1 MGRVSSDANKC
12 YRPQRRRSFN
22 VFSFDAQT
30 RNINIRQIVPSSTRP
45 NEIRALH
52 GEALDVGSES
62 GPKPESLPT
71 VASAWSRRGHL
82 DGTLSGV

>member
-30 RNINIRQIVPSSTRP
+30 RNKNIRQIAQSSTRP
-45 NEIRALH
+45 NEIRALP
-52 GEALDVGSES
+52 GEPHDVASES
-62 GPKPESLPT
+62 GPKPETLPT
-71 VASAWSRRGHL
+71 VASA
-82 DGTLSGV
+82 